1 MDESTPKEESSATV
15 LLYQRVPRL
24 SVDVSAT
31 APLRTVAMGLS
42 IPAKSATQVARPS
55 SKELKHSATP
65 SVNGSTVA
73 MVE

>member
-1 MDESTPKEESSATV
+1 MDESTLKEESSVTV
-15 LLYQRVPRL
+15 PHYQRVQHL
-24 SVDVSAT
+24 SVDVWAT
-31 APLRTVAMGLS
+31 APLPTVAMGLS
-42 IPAKSATQVARPS
+42 IPAKSATRVALPS